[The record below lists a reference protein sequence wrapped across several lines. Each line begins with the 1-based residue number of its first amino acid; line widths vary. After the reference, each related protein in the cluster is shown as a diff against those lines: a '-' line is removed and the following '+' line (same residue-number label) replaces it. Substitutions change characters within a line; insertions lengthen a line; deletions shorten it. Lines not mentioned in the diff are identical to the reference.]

1 MTQIQLRRGTA
12 SAWTTANPIMA
23 LGEVGI
29 ETDTY
34 KIKVG
39 DGLTAWSSLGYFVHS
54 WSDVTGKPAV
64 IAAGST
70 QAAARSAISA
80 ASLDGNGKV
89 PAGELPNSIME
100 YQGTWNASTNSPSLS
115 NGTGSAG
122 DVYRVSVAGSRDFGA
137 GSISFDVGDYV
148 IYSGSVW
155 EKSDTT
161 DAVSSVA
168 GRTGAVTLTVADVG
182 GDTST
187 ALGVGSIELGH
198 ASDTTLTRPSAG
210 KLAVEGVEVV
220 LAGGALGTPS
230 SGTLT
235 NATGL
240 PVSGITS
247 STTTALGVGSV
258 ELGHATD
265 TTLSRSAAGR
275 LAVEGVDVLLSGG
288 DASLGTVTP
297 ATLNASSVGYTGM
310 PANSQSAAYTLVA
323 ADAGKHII
331 HPSSDNNART
341 FTIPANSSVAYPVGT
356 VITFVNAV
364 NTLTIAITTDTMTL
378 ANSTTTGSRTLAANG
393 IATAIK
399 IGSTNWLI
407 SGAGLT

>member
-1 MTQIQLRRGTA
+1 MTQIQLRRGAA
-12 SAWTTANPIMA
+12 SAWTTANPVLA
-23 LGEVGI
+23 VGEVGI

-39 DGLTAWSSLGYFVHS
+39 DGTQTWTALPYFVHS
-54 WSDVTGKPAV
+54 WADVTGKPTV

-89 PAGELPNSIME
+89 PVSELPNSIMQ
-100 YQGTWNASTNSPSLS
+100 YQGTYDATANSPSLV
-115 NGTGSAG
+115 NGTGDVG
-122 DVYRVSVAGSRDFGA
+122 DVYRVTVAGSRNFGA
-137 GSISFDVGDYV
+137 GAVSLEVGDYV
-148 IYSGSVW
+148 IYNSSGVW

-161 DAVSSVA
+161 DAVATVA
-168 GRTGAVTLTVADVG
+168 GRTGNVTLTVADIS
-182 GDTST
+182 GDTTTS
-187 ALGVGSIELGH
+187 LGLGSIQLGH
-198 ASDTTLTRPSAG
+198 ASDTTLTR
-210 KLAVEGVEVV
+210 
-220 LAGGALGTPS
+220 
-230 SGTLT
+230 
-235 NATGL
+235 
-240 PVSGITS
+240 
-247 STTTALGVGSV
+247 
-258 ELGHATD
+258 
-265 TTLSRSAAGR
+265 SAAGK

-297 ATLNASSVGYTGM
+297 ATNNASSVGYTGM
-310 PANSQSAAYTLVA
+310 PANSQTAAYTLVA

-341 FTIPANSSVAYPVGT
+341 FTIPANSSVAFPVGT
-356 VITFVNAV
+356 VVTFVNAV

-378 ANSTTTGSRTLAANG
+378 AGTTTTGSRTLAANG

-407 SGAGLT
+407 AGPGLT